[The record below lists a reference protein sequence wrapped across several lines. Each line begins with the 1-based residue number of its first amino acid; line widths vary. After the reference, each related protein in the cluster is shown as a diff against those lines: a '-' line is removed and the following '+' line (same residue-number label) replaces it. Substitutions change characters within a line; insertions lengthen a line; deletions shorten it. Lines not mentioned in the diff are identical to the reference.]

1 MGLSS
6 ALPSPNHSWGR
17 GLPGW
22 TGPVPGLGGRSALGA
37 KFSMVPVP
45 NGVCGP
51 ELSSWS
57 RNPQGRLGGS
67 ISGLLPERRQLRER
81 LLRAF
86 PLAGG
91 LPRPFSLERLGEGDA
106 QRTSRDRRAGRSS
119 PLLYSRVSAGCST
132 PPSPLPSLPGPCRRC
147 ESLNPSLPTRK
158 PSCSPPRASTA
169 YYWGHPPRSRAEGG
183 AEFSLHEGRSVVL
196 PPSGTRA
203 QFSGP
208 TSFPTFPFQVS
219 TFWSLWR
226 KWFRSP
232 LCPAL
237 AHLRA

>member
-1 MGLSS
+1 MDLARPFWLTLLPDQIPRGGSTQVLHVGLSS
-6 ALPSPNHSWGR
+6 AVPSPDHSWGR

-37 KFSMVPVP
+37 KFSMVPNDVS
-45 NGVCGP
+45 GA
-51 ELSSWS
+51 EQSSWS
-57 RNPQGRLGGS
+57 RYPQGRPGGI
-67 ISGLLPERRQLRER
+67 ISGLLPERSQLRER

-106 QRTSRDRRAGRSS
+106 QRTSRDRRVGRSS

-147 ESLNPSLPTRK
+147 ESLNPRLPTRR

-169 YYWGHPPRSRAEGG
+169 H
-183 AEFSLHEGRSVVL
+183 
-196 PPSGTRA
+196 
-203 QFSGP
+203 
-208 TSFPTFPFQVS
+208 
-219 TFWSLWR
+219 
-226 KWFRSP
+226 
-232 LCPAL
+232 
-237 AHLRA
+237 